1 MNYRVK
7 ITYSDDWMEE
17 PDSITE
23 TVYAEDYLEVLR
35 LMLDKYDF
43 TDEDIEDIIFH
54 SCSSMHRSA

>member
-43 TDEDIEDIIFH
+43 TDEDIEDIEIE
-54 SCSSMHRSA
+54 AVVE

>member
-17 PDSITE
+17 TDSITE

-43 TDEDIEDIIFH
+43 TDEDIEDIEIE
-54 SCSSMHRSA
+54 AVIE

>member
-35 LMLDKYDF
+35 LILDKYDF
-43 TDEDIEDIIFH
+43 TDEDIEDIEIE
-54 SCSSMHRSA
+54 AVIE